1 MALNMDGWVTPN
13 HFNVA
18 DFEKF
23 GSLTARQEF
32 DLIAPIAVYHM
43 ADLKYKSQAR
53 AALQQLKKLGHPLV
67 ADKSVSEILEDNSA
81 PDGLGNRYNAL
92 MMAIVEEVAPGTESY
107 IDEYGSF
114 GFRIGDDDSVLMGDA
129 SGIFAYYMNANAVV
143 ERVESALEDA

>member
-23 GSLTARQEF
+23 GPLSARQEF
-32 DLIAPIAVYHM
+32 DLIAPITVYYE
-43 ADLKYKSQAR
+43 ADLQYKSQAR
-53 AALQQLKKLGHPLV
+53 AALQQLKKLGHPVV
-67 ADKSVSEILEDNSA
+67 ADKPISDILEDNRT
-81 PDGLGNRYNAL
+81 PDGLVNRYNAL

-114 GFRIGDDDSVLMGDA
+114 GFRIGNDDNVLMGDA
-129 SGIFAYYMNANAVV
+129 SSMFACYMNANAVV